1 MLTPRISE
9 RSRWRRRHSNLSSS
23 EASAQN
29 QSRSSLTRRKQTFV
43 TGFVSTAWNSG
54 RSLSAPA
61 TSLQPCL
68 TDVAD
73 VERLTRQNST
83 GTSEKYAAHARTL
96 IIIRQVE
103 KNVSAQ
109 FKSLAADA
117 QNAVLTASPALWI
130 FTIKTRVRRTRMFAA
145 CAAGLG
151 TTFKRSL

>member
-1 MLTPRISE
+1 MLTPQISE

-23 EASAQN
+23 EVSAQN

-54 RSLSAPA
+54 RSLSGPA
-61 TSLQPCL
+61 TFHPDCR
-68 TDVAD
+68 TGVAR
-73 VERLTRQNST
+73 VVKPTRQNST
-83 GTSEKYAAHARTL
+83 GTNEKYADHARTL

-117 QNAVLTASPALWI
+117 RNAGLIALPALWI
-130 FTIKTRVRRTRMFAA
+130 FTIKTRVRRTRIFA
-145 CAAGLG
+145 
-151 TTFKRSL
+151 